1 MYVSRILVEGSN
13 KELVRQLKELFNE
26 LGYFIV
32 EKEPDVIISV
42 GSIYKTL
49 NKYYTKYKD
58 VIIINVT
65 EDGNNVIP
73 ISREL
78 SGGSF
83 IGGII
88 ADSLGANLILTSPTS
103 IRGLYSIQEFSWLNG
118 FSIPKKHNKLLN
130 YINHKL
136 IKNGIVNVY
145 SEILGLKYVLY
156 DGYNNVKSKEEA
168 DVIISNDNNL
178 SNSQQLI
185 LNPLRIYLGIKYV
198 PSTPFEVLV
207 YSVKMTL
214 KSLYLVSNRIDYIVI
229 PSKYDDSIKDLSR
242 YYLSNIIH
250 LQEDI
255 ETSCQDLLR
264 QIDVRVVL
272 KETRRA
278 FGVLTCLGVR

>member
-42 GSIYKTL
+42 GSIYRTL

-58 VIIINVT
+58 IIIINVT

-83 IGGII
+83 IGGIV
-88 ADSLGANLILTSPTS
+88 ADSLGANLTLTSSTS

-118 FSIPKKHNKLLN
+118 FNIIKKYNKLLN

-136 IKNGIVNVY
+136 IKNGVINIY
-145 SEILGLKYVLY
+145 SEISSLKYVLY
-156 DGYNNVKSKEEA
+156 DGYTAVKTKEEA
-168 DVIISNDNNL
+168 DVIISNNNL
-178 SNSQQLI
+178 NDSQKLI
-185 LNPLRIYLGIKYV
+185 LKPFKIYVGIKYI
-198 PSTPFEVLV
+198 PSIPFEVLV

-214 KSLYLVSNRIDYIVI
+214 KSLYLMSNRIDYI
-229 PSKYDDSIKDLSR
+229 
-242 YYLSNIIH
+242 
-250 LQEDI
+250 
-255 ETSCQDLLR
+255 
-264 QIDVRVVL
+264 
-272 KETRRA
+272 
-278 FGVLTCLGVR
+278 